1 MKNKVNIP
9 VSIGELIDKI
19 TILEIKSIKISN
31 KTKIKYINEELSYL
45 KKILDI
51 SNVNVP
57 QDLYNDLKEI
67 NLKLWDAEDIIREC
81 EQNQDFSKDFI
92 KCARL
97 DAHLNDQR
105 FLIKDK
111 INKACNSLVRE
122 QKSYSDKVFNVKVE
136 D

>member
-31 KTKIKYINEELSYL
+31 EKKIKYINEELSYL
-45 KKILDI
+45 KKILDL

-57 QDLYNDLKEI
+57 QDLYNNLKEI
-67 NLKLWDAEDIIREC
+67 NLKLWDAEDVIREC

-97 DAHLNDQR
+97 DACLNDQR

-122 QKSYSDKVFNVKVE
+122 QKSYSAKVFDVKIE